1 MTSAVNRVKLR
12 WWPLLVIVLATLVGI
27 AWVRWTGDLDRQRA
41 NILSVIIGIV
51 AVLLVL
57 VWWAAFSRLRAWRRV
72 QGGLLLLVCLLGFFG
87 LFRFDG
93 VDGDLLPVFE
103 YRFRAAVV
111 VADKPAA
118 KYDLTGLVD
127 SPQFFGP
134 ARDGRVLDP
143 GLHTDWETKTP
154 AELWRRPIGAGWSG
168 FSVKGDYAI
177 TQEQRGDD
185 EVAVCLD
192 LATGAERWSHADRA
206 HYDNALAGEG
216 PRATPTIDGDLVFT
230 QGSTGIL
237 NCLTLATGKLRWTK
251 NILRDND
258 ADLPEWGVAGSP
270 LILGKLVVVSAG
282 GSKGRSLVAYD
293 QQTGDRVWSGG
304 DAPSHWSSPVLMDL
318 AGRPQILTFNEQV
331 AGHDATS
338 GKVLWRY
345 PWRTGH
351 PHVCLPAQVGS
362 DTVLISSGYGT
373 GSHLIKVSQA
383 EAGEFQVEEVWQTRR
398 LKSKFANVVIDA
410 GFVFGLDDGILTCVD
425 LATGKRCWKGGRYGH
440 GQLLLLGKHL
450 LVMAESGVVVL
461 VEASPKQHRE
471 LARLPVFADKTWNP
485 PALAGP
491 YLLLRNDR
499 EAACF
504 RLPLS
509 DD

>member
-118 KYDLTGLVD
+118 KYDLIGLVD

-216 PRATPTIDGDLVFT
+216 HV
-230 QGSTGIL
+230 
-237 NCLTLATGKLRWTK
+237 
-251 NILRDND
+251 DNASYNHLLCD
-258 ADLPEWGVAGSP
+258 IQS
-270 LILGKLVVVSAG
+270 
-282 GSKGRSLVAYD
+282 
-293 QQTGDRVWSGG
+293 QT
-304 DAPSHWSSPVLMDL
+304 H
-318 AGRPQILTFNEQV
+318 
-331 AGHDATS
+331 
-338 GKVLWRY
+338 
-345 PWRTGH
+345 
-351 PHVCLPAQVGS
+351 VGS
-362 DTVLISSGYGT
+362 F
-373 GSHLIKVSQA
+373 HLQ
-383 EAGEFQVEEVWQTRR
+383 
-398 LKSKFANVVIDA
+398 
-410 GFVFGLDDGILTCVD
+410 
-425 LATGKRCWKGGRYGH
+425 
-440 GQLLLLGKHL
+440 
-450 LVMAESGVVVL
+450 
-461 VEASPKQHRE
+461 
-471 LARLPVFADKTWNP
+471 
-485 PALAGP
+485 
-491 YLLLRNDR
+491 
-499 EAACF
+499 
-504 RLPLS
+504 
-509 DD
+509 